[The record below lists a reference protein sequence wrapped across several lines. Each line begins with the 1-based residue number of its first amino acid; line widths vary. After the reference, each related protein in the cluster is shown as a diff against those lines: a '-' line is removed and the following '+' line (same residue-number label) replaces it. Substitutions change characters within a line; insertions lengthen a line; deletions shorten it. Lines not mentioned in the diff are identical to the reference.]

1 MTNISLYKSASDVQ
15 QKIML
20 CADPETGEIDTD
32 KLDMIEATFKD
43 RAVAVVAVYKGKG
56 HTIDTLKSYL
66 VEIQDQIKREQ
77 KNQERLKDYL
87 QACMIMTGTEKIK
100 SDDGLLTATLYRDRD
115 ESVEIDEGAV
125 FPPSLCA
132 DPKPPEPSKTK
143 IKAAILAGEPVS
155 GARIVKR
162 DRLQIK

>member
-1 MTNISLYKSASDVQ
+1 MTNVSLYQAAHAVQ
-15 QKIML
+15 NQIAL
-20 CADPETGEIDTD
+20 CVDEDGVIDTD
-32 KLDMIEATFKD
+32 KLDMIEASFKD

-56 HTIDTLKSYL
+56 HTIETLKSYL
-66 VEIQDQIKREQ
+66 AEIQDQIKREQ
-77 KNQERLKDYL
+77 RNQERLKDYL
-87 QACMIMTGTEKIK
+87 QACMIMTSTEKIK

-115 ESVEIDEGAV
+115 ESVELDEGV
-125 FPPSLCA
+125 TFPVSLCA

-143 IKAAILAGEPVS
+143 IKIAILAGEPVA